1 MEEVAKDL
9 EARWKVQ
16 HKLDAEASFA
26 AADDGVVSKSI
37 PSFFQKADKVPETV
51 LAAKKMK

>member
-26 AADDGVVSKSI
+26 AADDGVVRKST